1 MLQEGFG
8 DYDITLYETIVS
20 HRWQVVHY
28 VTGDIQGGNVTFS
41 YLHSLQNT
49 TKTNFPKCEL
59 VPRVDNAFFQHTC
72 LLMDTLVWN

>member
-28 VTGDIQGGNVTFS
+28 VTGDIQGGNITFS
-41 YLHSLQNT
+41 YLNYL
-49 TKTNFPKCEL
+49 
-59 VPRVDNAFFQHTC
+59 
-72 LLMDTLVWN
+72 